1 MRVQQL
7 VVALC
12 LLTGGWTNAQD
23 LNLELGFGFGAATAD
38 ANTKDKGELALTFLK
53 AYERGT
59 FGIDIAFGGTLNPYG
74 NDGEDYFDGNEFTID
89 PSENRYTFITL
100 LYRYPI
106 ANIVYVEPRLGYSNL
121 GFYVSTNNGRDSEN
135 ISNLTLG
142 LGIGKTLGRFTL
154 AFRYQYMGRT
164 ANYEGTV
171 RTFID
176 DDTTEE
182 NTIRQNDVGFNL
194 FIFRVAYGFN
204 LGKLFR
210 KKS

>member
-12 LLTGGWTNAQD
+12 LMTGGWANAQD
-23 LNLELGFGFGAATAD
+23 LNLEVGFGFGSARAD
-38 ANTKDKGELALTFLK
+38 GNTKVKGEFAFTFLK
-53 AYERGT
+53 TYERGT
-59 FGIDIAFGGTLNPYG
+59 FGIDIAFGGTLNPLG
-74 NDGEDYFDGNEFTID
+74 SDKVNFVDSDIFNLD
-89 PSENRYTFITL
+89 PSENRYTSITL

-106 ANIVYVEPRLGYSNL
+106 ASVLYVEPRLGYSNL
-121 GFYVSTNNGRDSEN
+121 GFYVPTDDGRDN
-135 ISNLTLG
+135 VKKSNLTLG

-164 ANYEGTV
+164 ANYEGIV

-176 DDTTEE
+176 DDTIQE

-194 FIFRVAYGFN
+194 FIFRVSYGIG
-204 LGKLFR
+204 LDKLFG
-210 KKS
+210 KKK

>member
-1 MRVQQL
+1 MRLQQL

-12 LLTGGWTNAQD
+12 LMTGGWTNAQD
-23 LNLELGFGFGAATAD
+23 LNLEVGFGFGAARAD
-38 ANTKDKGELALTFLK
+38 GNVKDKGELAFTFLK
-53 AYERGT
+53 TYDRGT
-59 FGIDIAFGGTLNPYG
+59 FGIDFSFGGTLNPYG
-74 NDGEDYFDGNEFTID
+74 NDGNDYFDGEAFIID
-89 PSENRYTFITL
+89 PSENKYISVAL

-121 GFYVSTNNGRDSEN
+121 GFYVSTDEGRDSEN

-171 RTFID
+171 RSFID
-176 DDTTEE
+176 NDTTEE
-182 NTIRQNDVGFNL
+182 NTIRQNDEGFNL

-204 LGKLFR
+204 LGKLFG

>member
-1 MRVQQL
+1 MRLQQL

-12 LLTGGWTNAQD
+12 LMTGGWTNAQD
-23 LNLELGFGFGAATAD
+23 LNLEVGFGFGAATAD
-38 ANTKDKGELALTFLK
+38 GNTKDKGELAFTFLK

-74 NDGEDYFDGNEFTID
+74 FDDVNFVDSDIFNLD
-89 PSENRYTFITL
+89 PSENKYISIAL

-106 ANIVYVEPRLGYSNL
+106 ASVFYVEPRLGYSNL
-121 GFYVSTNNGRDSEN
+121 GFYVSTDEGRDSEN
-135 ISNLTLG
+135 TSNITLG
-142 LGIGKTLGRFTL
+142 LGIGKTVGPITL

-194 FIFRVAYGFN
+194 FIFRVSYGFG
-204 LGKLFR
+204 LDKLFG
-210 KKS
+210 KKK